1 MSPVVPRPL
10 SSVVEVLVFDGV
22 CTCTVGVWGAG
33 CGSGASGLLCARAA
47 AAGAAASMRTARTSA
62 RRMGGNLALE
72 RPRQRHRVADR
83 ERLPVVVEVRE
94 DLAPVREL

>member
-22 CTCTVGVWGAG
+22 CTVGVWGAG

-47 AAGAAASMRTARTSA
+47 PAGAAASARTARTSA

-94 DLAPVREL
+94 DLAPVRELL